1 MLSGQYRSFGETAKK
16 GLAIAEKDIA
26 SQQGRPLELIIYD
39 HQFDKAVCNEKL
51 EALRAKGVRYIAD
64 IMGSGL
70 CLNAAPRFNSQK
82 TIVLSAVNTAPSLT
96 KEGGRYFFRV
106 IPSDGVAARQ
116 IVEWVVSLNKMTAF
130 VVYGKT
136 DWGEQLHSV
145 FDEAFVERGGKVLV
159 EEAVSDD
166 QILFGPLAQRMSEY
180 PDAALFLAVAP
191 NQAGLIVKEARKLG
205 LRNLIFGTD
214 NFTGQEIVTTGSV
227 ALDGVR
233 YVAPGGASDGTNA
246 RRARFDELY
255 RAAYGTEVPQIFSVA
270 MFDAVHILYQVA
282 QKAGE
287 DTEKAISLL
296 EPLQYD
302 GASGKIS
309 FDSNHDLSVSAYKRY
324 VFSRSGETVRRVET
338 R

>member
-1 MLSGQYRSFGETAKK
+1 MPRRISPRSRAVRLSSSSTTISSTRRSATRSSRLF
-16 GLAIAEKDIA
+16 
-26 SQQGRPLELIIYD
+26 
-39 HQFDKAVCNEKL
+39 
-51 EALRAKGVRYIAD
+51 AKGVRYIAD

-233 YVAPGGASDGTNA
+233 YVAPGRFGRNERTARPI
-246 RRARFDELY
+246 RRAI
-255 RAAYGTEVPQIFSVA
+255 PSSVRDRGA
-270 MFDAVHILYQVA
+270 TD
-282 QKAGE
+282 
-287 DTEKAISLL
+287 LL
-296 EPLQYD
+296 
-302 GASGKIS
+302 GG
-309 FDSNHDLSVSAYKRY
+309 H
-324 VFSRSGETVRRVET
+324 VRRGSHPLSGGAEGRRGHGEGDLIARTPSV
-338 R
+338 